1 MVFLLMAQGLVSLV
15 KASVRPL
22 AALHAYTDE
31 IAGVKKGSPLRP
43 VTFTFLFNEEE
54 LAGFTEDLL
63 QNPAAVR
70 GWSRAKVM
78 QADGTLPPCPACGR

>member
-1 MVFLLMAQGLVSLV
+1 MVFLLLAQGVVSLV
-15 KASVRPL
+15 KASVPLL

-31 IAGVKKGSPLRP
+31 IAGVKKKEPLRP

-54 LAGFTEDLL
+54 IAGFTEALL
-63 QNPAAVR
+63 QNPTAVR

-78 QADGTLPPCPACGR
+78 QADGALPPCPACGR